1 MPWNAPIAT
10 WAAVCPDVVIRER
23 GISRHDV
30 VFVQV
35 EGGVYAFKEL
45 PPGLAEREYEFLRQ
59 LEDQKMPAVIA
70 VGHART
76 RTGEDSQS
84 ILITAFLEGSLPYRI
99 LFTRPGLERYREKLL
114 DAVTSLIVRL
124 HLAGFYW
131 GDCSLSNT
139 LFRRDAGA
147 LQAYAVDVETSAVH
161 EQLSDGQRRQDLML
175 MEENVAGELMD
186 LAAEANAPHDQHVLE
201 TGSSITLRYE
211 RLWSEVTRETVI
223 APGERYRIQ
232 ERIRALNELGFS
244 VGEFE
249 LIATG
254 DHQRLRLRT
263 SVTDRNHHRAQLE
276 ALTGLRAGERQA
288 VLLLNEIKETRAT
301 LASGGAPT
309 ELLLAAVEW
318 MRDAYIPTTE
328 QLAPLAGSDEDL
340 PELFCQVLE
349 NKWFLSERAKR
360 DVGLPAALTDYLEK
374 FPAARLTML

>member
-1 MPWNAPIAT
+1 M
-10 WAAVCPDVVIRER
+10 VIRER

-124 HLAGFYW
+124 HLADFYW

-147 LQAYAVDVETSAVH
+147 LQAYALDVETSAVH

-175 MEENVAGELMD
+175 REANVAGELMD

-244 VGEFE
+244 VGEFD

-318 MRDAYIPTTE
+318 MRDA
-328 QLAPLAGSDEDL
+328 
-340 PELFCQVLE
+340 
-349 NKWFLSERAKR
+349 
-360 DVGLPAALTDYLEK
+360 
-374 FPAARLTML
+374 